1 MSEQERPKLELKLA
15 SDVAQGRYANG
26 TVVTRGRHEV
36 VLDFVAALPN
46 HPAQIISRV
55 VLPTEQ
61 ARALLTTL
69 QRTLDAPAPAATPP
83 QAPPTSGDGTT
94 N

>member
-69 QRTLDAPAPAATPP
+69 QRTLDAPAPAGAAP
-83 QAPPTSGDGTT
+83 QAPPTSGEGTP

>member
-15 SDVAQGRYANG
+15 SDVAQGRYANA

-46 HPAQIISRV
+46 HPAQIISRI

-69 QRTLDAPAPAATPP
+69 GRTLDAPAPTAPAAA
-83 QAPPTSGDGTT
+83 QNDGPA